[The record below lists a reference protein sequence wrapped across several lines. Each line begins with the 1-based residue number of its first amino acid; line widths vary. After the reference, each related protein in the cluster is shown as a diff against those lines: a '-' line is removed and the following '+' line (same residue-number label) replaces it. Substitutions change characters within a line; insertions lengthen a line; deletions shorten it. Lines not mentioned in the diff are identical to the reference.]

1 MPGPAYVDRTVVARG
16 LGRFQTRRGW
26 LQIAF
31 WAEATLILVVP
42 FLLYALVRSW
52 RAVPVIPLSFV
63 AKLFLGSIGGTA
75 AAGGMLFDDAMRS
88 FALGLKRPP
97 AKLRECGSC
106 AGRSACCSARLRTI
120 GSSTGR
126 TCVKRGLHQNGSCFS
141 EIRLAG
147 IAMAARAT
155 LATCNTICFS
165 GPSITGLNPWS
176 GGCSSW
182 IGEFDQRFRIAS

>member
-1 MPGPAYVDRTVVARG
+1 MWTEPWSREDWVVS
-16 LGRFQTRRGW
+16 RRGARR

-63 AKLFLGSIGGTA
+63 AKLFLGSIGGSA

-88 FALGLKRPP
+88 FALGLKHPP

-106 AGRSACCSARLRTI
+106 AGRSACCSARLPTI

-126 TCVKRGLHQNGSCFS
+126 TCVKRGLH
-141 EIRLAG
+141 LAG